1 MVKLERTDIITQTL
15 SKLDNWVLD
24 TQIEE
29 DELTDMDYNKSVTS
43 DEIINTYNDVTN
55 YAISYLQREDFENIP
70 VIDTALIFWTAGTLW
85 QKYNQNIN
93 NQLDE
98 TNPNPF
104 GYGDKL
110 VIQAKEML
118 KPYKSYSFQAY

>member
-1 MVKLERTDIITQTL
+1 MERTDIITQTL

>member
-1 MVKLERTDIITQTL
+1 MERKDIITQTL
-15 SKLDNWVLD
+15 NKLDNWVLD

-29 DELTDMDYNKSVTS
+29 DELTDMDYNKAVTS

-70 VIDTALIFWTAGTLW
+70 VIDTALIFWCAGVLW

-93 NQLDE
+93 SQLDE

>member
-1 MVKLERTDIITQTL
+1 MENEEIITRTL

-24 TQIEE
+24 TQIIK
-29 DELTDMDYNKSVTS
+29 DNLTDMDYNKSITEK
-43 DEIINTYNDVTN
+43 EILDTYEDVTN
-55 YAISYLQREDFENIP
+55 YAISYLQRQDLTNIP
-70 VIDTALIFWTAGTLW
+70 VIDTALIFWNAGVLW
-85 QKYNQNIN
+85 SKYNQNIN

-118 KPYKSYSFQAY
+118 KPYKSYSFRAY

>member
-1 MVKLERTDIITQTL
+1 MERTDIITQTL

-118 KPYKSYSFQAY
+118 KPYKKYNFNIF

>member
-1 MVKLERTDIITQTL
+1 MEEEDIITQTL

-24 TQIEE
+24 TKIEE

-43 DEIINTYNDVTN
+43 EEILNTYNDVVN
-55 YAISYLQREDFENIP
+55 YAISYLQRQDFENIP
-70 VIDTALIFWTAGTLW
+70 VSDTALIFWTAGLLW

-118 KPYKSYSFQAY
+118 KPYKSYLFVAY

>member
-1 MVKLERTDIITQTL
+1 MEQEDIITQTL
-15 SKLDNWVLD
+15 NKLDNWVLD
-24 TQIEE
+24 TKIEE

-43 DEIINTYNDVTN
+43 EEILNTYNDVVN
-55 YAISYLQREDFENIP
+55 YAISYLQRQDFENIP
-70 VIDTALIFWTAGTLW
+70 VSDTALIFWTAGLLW

-104 GYGDKL
+104 GYGDRL

-118 KPYKSYSFQAY
+118 KPYKSYSFVAY

>member
-1 MVKLERTDIITQTL
+1 MEEEDIITRTL
-15 SKLDNWVLD
+15 NKLDKWVLD
-24 TQIEE
+24 TQIIE

-43 DEIINTYNDVTN
+43 DEIIDTYDDVVN
-55 YAISYLQREDFENIP
+55 YAESYLQRQDFENIP
-70 VIDTALIFWTAGTLW
+70 VIDTALIFWTAGVLW

-110 VIQAKEML
+110 VIQAKEIL
-118 KPYKSYSFQAY
+118 KPYKSYSFSVY

>member
-1 MVKLERTDIITQTL
+1 MEEEDIITQTL

-24 TQIEE
+24 TKIEE

-43 DEIINTYNDVTN
+43 EEIINTYNDVVN
-55 YAISYLQREDFENIP
+55 YAISYLQRQDFENIP
-70 VIDTALIFWTAGTLW
+70 VSDTALIFWTAGLLW

-118 KPYKSYSFQAY
+118 KPYKSYSFVAY

>member
-1 MVKLERTDIITQTL
+1 MEEEDIITRTL
-15 SKLDNWVLD
+15 NKLDKWVLD
-24 TQIEE
+24 TQIIE

-43 DEIINTYNDVTN
+43 DEIIDTYDDVVN
-55 YAISYLQREDFENIP
+55 YAESYLQRQDFENIP
-70 VIDTALIFWTAGTLW
+70 VIDTALIFWTAGVLW

-110 VIQAKEML
+110 VIQAKEIL
-118 KPYKSYSFQAY
+118 KPYKSYSFSAY